1 MQPLNLLCPDES
13 LHEPL
18 LAAER
23 TLVSAISGKIE
34 RPLHPRKQTL
44 G

>member
-1 MQPLNLLCPDES
+1 MQPLNLLCPNES
-13 LHEPL
+13 LHEPF

-34 RPLHPRKQTL
+34 RPLHSRNRTL